1 MSFLFSRS
9 RGVGYGDTTNDIG
22 DVDDASSSNASSTQ
36 SQTVIKDLINH
47 ETERRR
53 RKSSSLKQN
62 NSVGESGPAADQ
74 AAADDHGTLGNQ
86 DRGKHSSPLRLAAS
100 SENTGI
106 MTVRTLE
113 ESLTLLDADSPWKT
127 VVDNQRKRRR
137 MRKRMNEIRK
147 EASKSSFHDC
157 KVGTER
163 PQSATGS
170 ILSDLITTSSSIYST
185 TVSGEKFNVRF
196 ESIICRH
203 HLMIPGDNP
212 R

>member
-1 MSFLFSRS
+1 MSFLFTRSS
-9 RGVGYGDTTNDIG
+9 RGVGCDDTNDIG
-22 DVDDASSSNASSTQ
+22 DVDDASNASSTQ
-36 SQTVIKDLINH
+36 SQIVINDLRK
-47 ETERRR
+47 ETERRK
-53 RKSSSLKQN
+53 RKKFSLKQN
-62 NSVGESGPAADQ
+62 NSIGESGPGADQ
-74 AAADDHGTLGNQ
+74 AAADGGTLGNQ
-86 DRGKHSSPLRLAAS
+86 ERGKHSSLRLVAS
-100 SENTGI
+100 SENIGI

-113 ESLTLLDADSPWKT
+113 ESLALLDADSPWKT

-163 PQSATGS
+163 PQSTGS
-170 ILSDLITTSSSIYST
+170 ILSDLITTSSSIYS